1 MMDHMDKA
9 ELIKSAVKASE
20 LLKNVALPELI
31 EATSSYRVIPL
42 NTNNKEDKEL
52 YDSLTRAA
60 DNLIKICQKTRRRF
74 QGNRINEVGIA
85 IEEEFVQE
93 LRKTNLTP
101 KLLVNKGYPDMEVDD
116 QYGRKTYLE
125 SKATSKRWDDTFRSF
140 YYSTGKKITTDARH
154 LLIGWKIEEENDK
167 YWKVLDWKIVD
178 LYYLK
183 LGLKSEFNASNK
195 DVYIRAAK
203 VENKVRQ
210 TQL

>member
-1 MMDHMDKA
+1 MCHMNKT

-20 LLKNVALPELI
+20 ILKNVTLSELI
-31 EATSSYRVIPL
+31 EATSNYKVIPL
-42 NTNNKEDKEL
+42 DRDNKEDKEL
-52 YDSLTRAA
+52 YNSLTKAA
-60 DNLIKICQKTRRRF
+60 NNLIKICQKTRRRF

-93 LRKTNLTP
+93 LQKTNLSP
-101 KLLVNKGYPDMEVDD
+101 RLLIDKGYPDMEVDD

-140 YYSTGKKITTDARH
+140 YYSTGKKITADARH

-167 YWKVLDWKIVD
+167 YWKIIDWKIVD
-178 LYYLK
+178 LHHLK

-195 DVYIRAAK
+195 DIYINTAK
-203 VENKVRQ
+203 LENKA
-210 TQL
+210 TQSQL

>member
-1 MMDHMDKA
+1 MDKT

-20 LLKNVALPELI
+20 LLKNVTLPELI
-31 EATSSYRVIPL
+31 EATSNYRVMPL

-52 YDSLTRAA
+52 YDNLTRAA
-60 DNLIKICQKTRRRF
+60 DNLIKICQKARRRF

-93 LRKTNLTP
+93 LRKTDLTP

-140 YYSTGKKITTDARH
+140 YYSTGKKITMDARH

-167 YWKVLDWKIVD
+167 YWKVIDWKIVD

-195 DVYIRAAK
+195 DVYIKTVK

>member
-1 MMDHMDKA
+1 MVYMDKTT
-9 ELIKSAVKASE
+9 LIKSAVKASE
-20 LLKNVALPELI
+20 LLKNVTLPELI
-31 EATSSYRVIPL
+31 EATSNYKVMPL

-101 KLLVNKGYPDMEVDD
+101 KLLVDKGYPDMEVDD
-116 QYGRKTYLE
+116 RYGRKTYLE
-125 SKATSKRWDDTFRSF
+125 SKTTSKRWDDTFRSF
-140 YYSTGKKITTDARH
+140 YYSTGKKINADARH
-154 LLIGWKIEEENDK
+154 LLIGWKIEEESDK
-167 YWKVLDWKIVD
+167 YWKIVDWKLID
-178 LYYLK
+178 LYHLT

-195 DVYIRAAK
+195 DIYIKTGMVEK
-203 VENKVRQ
+203 V
-210 TQL
+210 TQMQL

>member
-1 MMDHMDKA
+1 MNKT

-20 LLKNVALPELI
+20 ILKNVTLPELI
-31 EATSSYRVIPL
+31 EATSNYRVIPL
-42 NTNNKEDKEL
+42 NTANKEDKEL

-93 LRKTNLTP
+93 LRKTTLAP
-101 KLLVNKGYPDMEVDD
+101 KLLAEKGYPDMEVDD

-140 YYSTGKKITTDARH
+140 YYSTGKKIATDARH

-167 YWKVLDWKIVD
+167 YWKVIDWKIVD
-178 LYYLK
+178 LCHLK

-195 DVYIRAAK
+195 DIYIKTAK
-203 VENKVRQ
+203 VENKVEQ